1 MPWLVFAVVTW
12 KKYCYLNCSIVPPAT
27 ALIDTCTMHSQVP
40 NTFTWFLYA
49 SNVLD
54 EWVKHAG
61 GAKVK
66 AVVALLTAIPFGI
79 AAAVILGNA
88 YHSKATNERRW
99 HVAVPLA
106 FAACALFA
114 LAFLLK

>member
-1 MPWLVFAVVTW
+1 M
-12 KKYCYLNCSIVPPAT
+12 
-27 ALIDTCTMHSQVP
+27 
-40 NTFTWFLYA
+40 
-49 SNVLD
+49 
-54 EWVKHAG
+54 
-61 GAKVK
+61 
-66 AVVALLTAIPFGI
+66 ALLTAIPFGI

-106 FAACALFA
+106 LAAGALFA